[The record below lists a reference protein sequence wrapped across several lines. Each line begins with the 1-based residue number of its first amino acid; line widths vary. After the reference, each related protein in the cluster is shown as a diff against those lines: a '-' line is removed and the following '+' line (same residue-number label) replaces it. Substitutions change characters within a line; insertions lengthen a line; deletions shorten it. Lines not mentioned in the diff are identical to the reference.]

1 MEGVTVG
8 QVFDAECILSKRP
21 RKGKF
26 EYLVKWRGWSSKH
39 NSWEP
44 EENILDPRLLAA
56 FHKREQEREL
66 LYQTKGKRPRGRPR
80 KFPLPVSPAAKDSR
94 SSSSSFSGAS
104 SSVASSSEEDDE
116 AERDRKKAKGAAAGP
131 RLHPAPQRRPQIL
144 PAKAEPHR
152 KKRGRKPLHANV
164 GALRPAKSRT
174 PPLPSAPSHHQLLPG
189 FLRKYG
195 KVDPRPG
202 IKKPLQPASFTYTGL
217 SRTAREHHTDAQSA
231 VFSQVSAASKGGCV
245 WNRPAP
251 ASSPSLSKAGGSPQR
266 KTSHGEL
273 KRSMSG
279 PGGSGGR
286 GEALKGMP
294 PPLRPAFGG
303 GPTAAQRLAPPPRRQ
318 DSHGGYTALVQHKRA
333 LAKAPSSSSQRPSN
347 QTLGLRAVNQQNVTK
362 TPLAGHQGN
371 SGALVRSG
379 AAVRSSSRSG
389 SLVVIRD
396 TCVTPT
402 GQRPVLPAGGGAEKA
417 RKDATLPAGGGR
429 QVERKSGRGLNDL
442 STGDSEDS
450 SSGEWE
456 RDATSYPSD
465 GRPSL
470 GDAATES
477 DTETDWRPTRNLLE
491 QVFVTDVTANFITVT
506 VKESPTSVGFFNPRN
521 H

>member
-116 AERDRKKAKGAAAGP
+116 AERDRKKAKASAAGP

-144 PAKAEPHR
+144 PAKAEGHR

-189 FLRKYG
+189 FLRK
-195 KVDPRPG
+195 VEPRPG

-217 SRTAREHHTDAQSA
+217 SRTAREHHADAQSS

-266 KTSHGEL
+266 KASHGEP
-273 KRSMSG
+273 KRAAS
-279 PGGSGGR
+279 GSGGR
-286 GEALKGMP
+286 GDALKGMP

-303 GPTAAQRLAPPPRRQ
+303 GPTAVQRPAPTPRRQ
-318 DSHGGYTALVQHKRA
+318 DGHGGYTALVQHKRA
-333 LAKAPSSSSQRPSN
+333 LAKTPSSSSPRPSN
-347 QTLGLRAVNQQNVTK
+347 QTLGLRALNQQNVTK
-362 TPLAGHQGN
+362 TPPAGHQGN
-371 SGALVRSG
+371 SG

-396 TCVTPT
+396 TCVTPA

-417 RKDATLPAGGGR
+417 RKDPAGGGR
-429 QVERKSGRGLNDL
+429 RDERKSGRGLNDL

-450 SSGEWE
+450 SGGEWE
-456 RDATSYPSD
+456 RDAASYPAD